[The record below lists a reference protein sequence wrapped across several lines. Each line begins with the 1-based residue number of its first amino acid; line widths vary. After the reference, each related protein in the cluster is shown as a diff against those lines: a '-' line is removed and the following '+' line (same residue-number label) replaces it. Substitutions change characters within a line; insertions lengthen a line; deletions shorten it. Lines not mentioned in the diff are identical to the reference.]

1 VYIANVGDSR
11 TFVVAYHQET
21 KKVKIIYQSREDK
34 PHLDAEKARI
44 EQMGGEV
51 YIPSKEMMES
61 GEDSSRTVI
70 MDRTTG
76 FQSSLAMSRSL
87 GDWTF
92 SSAGV
97 IALPIVEVVNLTQF
111 SQGNTQSGRKN
122 CEEATKN
129 SVRKTCVSEANSNST
144 KIFSVA
150 ASDGL
155 LDFIS
160 PNELATTLAYSLYD
174 EDGQEPHPATASEQL
189 ILKAADKWK
198 EEMGYE
204 YRDDIVI
211 SVMKLI

>member
-11 TFVVAYHQET
+11 TFVIAYHPET
-21 KKVKIIYQSREDK
+21 KNVTIIYQSREDK

-97 IALPIVEVVNLTQF
+97 IALPIVEVVNLAQF
-111 SQGNTQSGRKN
+111 SQGNTQSGTKH
-122 CEEATKN
+122 CEEGTKN
-129 SVRKTCVSEANSNST
+129 SVRKTCVSETNST

-160 PNELATTLAYSLYD
+160 PNELATTLAHSLYD
-174 EDGQEPHPATASEQL
+174 EDGNEPHPATASEQL